1 MFSKYNYYKLNY
13 PSYLLLFKVGNFYL
27 SFNDDTIILN
37 RIMNYIIKD
46 NNKYLKAG
54 FPLNALRK
62 IEAIL
67 AGNNIN
73 YIVINNDLIKHKF
86 THNTYSNYQSLID
99 NYYTI
104 KNKIKYINNLLN
116 QRIDYINILN
126 ILDNIER
133 VIYEG

>member
-99 NYYTI
+99 NYYNI